1 VPPRTRP
8 RARKKC
14 QASDQW
20 PSDQGPVSKESSPQT
35 SRHPALELATDH
47 WPLTTVFTMRRK
59 TIIVFA
65 ITLMVTVMVSA
76 FSYLYISQ
84 LLRQRITNAYENAT
98 LLTQQLAYVAENDV
112 PDFSSTRLDTNDP
125 AAVRRALMGYLPT
138 DVNLNNMLQSDVGN
152 WPFIYDVAIV
162 GTDGRAMLHT
172 NASMAG
178 KSVAQRPDFQQV
190 VRARFREQLRLV
202 YSPAVYNVSFPLMLN
217 GQVFNG
223 EPFGT
228 IRIGVSTSFL
238 KSEITPRLLH
248 ALYLSIVSI
257 FASLVLAAAISN
269 LALGPLKEL
278 SRNLDSAS
286 AGNEESLSGDES
298 RHDEYGLVTLKIA
311 NLGRQIRD
319 TKEIFSA
326 LKDNVDQLMAK
337 LQDGLVLFTRD
348 SRIVLVSAPVERF
361 LGRPRKE
368 LLGHTVKE
376 VFSRESLLGAVVL
389 DAFER
394 RRPLLQ
400 SELEAAGGRRVQVS
414 LDFVQEKST
423 QIGALLIMRDSE
435 SVRRIG
441 DEIELS
447 RRMSASGRLTRGV
460 AHEVKNPINAIV
472 LHLQL
477 LQNKLAQT
485 EPDTLRHMDII
496 DSEIRRLDRV
506 VQTLVDFTR
515 PRELH
520 LEEVDLRRLLEEVAG
535 LASPDAE
542 HHGVTIERPLAEEP
556 LPIKAD
562 IDLMKQALLNVV
574 LNGVQAMPQ
583 GGLLTISARREDDV
597 VIAEV
602 WDRGPGIPREVQ
614 DKIFELYF
622 TTKKDGSGIGLAQ
635 TYQIL
640 QWHYG
645 SVEFESTEGEGTT
658 FRFRLPFAPSAVD
671 SREFAVKSGSTL
683 SKQAG

>member
-1 VPPRTRP
+1 M
-8 RARKKC
+8 
-14 QASDQW
+14 
-20 PSDQGPVSKESSPQT
+20 E
-35 SRHPALELATDH
+35 
-47 WPLTTVFTMRRK
+47 
-59 TIIVFA
+59 
-65 ITLMVTVMVSA
+65 
-76 FSYLYISQ
+76 
-84 LLRQRITNAYENAT
+84 
-98 LLTQQLAYVAENDV
+98 
-112 PDFSSTRLDTNDP
+112 
-125 AAVRRALMGYLPT
+125 YLPT

-172 NASMAG
+172 NASMVG
-178 KSVAQRPDFQQV
+178 KPVAQRPNFQQV
-190 VRARFREQLRLV
+190 VKARFREQLRLV

-217 GQVFNG
+217 GQLFNG

-238 KSEITPRLLH
+238 KSEITPRLMH

-286 AGNEESLSGDES
+286 AGNEDSLSGDES

-337 LQDGLVLFTRD
+337 LQDGLVLFARD

-376 VFSRESLLGAVVL
+376 AFSRDSLLGAVVL

-394 RRPLLQ
+394 RRPLVQ
-400 SELEAAGGRRVQVS
+400 SEVEAVGGRRVQVS
-414 LDFVQEKST
+414 LDFVQEKNT

-520 LEEVDLRRLLEEVAG
+520 LEEVDLRRLLEDVAG

-542 HHGVTIERPLAEEP
+542 QHGVTIERPLPEES

-562 IDLMKQALLNVV
+562 VDLMKQALLNVV

-583 GGLLTISARREDDV
+583 GGLLTISARREEDV
-597 VIAEV
+597 VIAEI
-602 WDRGPGIPREVQ
+602 WDRGPGIPREVH

-645 SVEFESTEGEGTT
+645 SVEFESIEGEGTT
-658 FRFRLPFAPSAVD
+658 FRFRLPLAPSAVD
-671 SREFAVKSGSTL
+671 SSEFVVKSVSTL